1 MGYHDDPLYDDD
13 DLLHDENYCR
23 HGTFTGNP
31 YGGDYMCGWC
41 ESGEEPPT
49 QEESDRADV
58 ARAERD
64 YDRFV
69 EIIANVQ
76 HNPAVSFEMRA
87 HLRQLVTDWPDIY
100 RPNISRA
107 WERLEAS

>member
-1 MGYHDDPLYDDD
+1 MGYHDDPFYDDD

-64 YDRFV
+64 YDRFASIV
-69 EIIANVQ
+69 ADVVARPDVQFDSRAN
-76 HNPAVSFEMRA
+76 
-87 HLRQLVTDWPDIY
+87 LRQLLMDWPDEMQAGAV
-100 RPNISRA
+100 RA
-107 WERLEAS
+107 WKRLEAS